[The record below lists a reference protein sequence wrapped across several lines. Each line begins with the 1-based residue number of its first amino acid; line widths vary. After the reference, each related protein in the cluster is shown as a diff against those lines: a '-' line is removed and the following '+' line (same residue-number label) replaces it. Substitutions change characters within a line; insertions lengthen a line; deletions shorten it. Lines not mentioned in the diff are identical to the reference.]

1 MNQALS
7 RLLNTPVFQ
16 IDANL
21 INARQKLPEVNQ
33 MEKWANDDVI
43 LINMSSIARSE
54 TLVGNFELRVKK
66 ANTYIFTVSD
76 PVDESDSLFKH
87 IELCLFPNGA
97 KDENQKND
105 VLIVCEASK
114 YQAILVTNDG
124 ASKSQPG
131 GILGN
136 RAKFE
141 HLVRVM
147 SPKEATEFIAVKI
160 QERDQYARELV
171 RMNGNSLPF
180 WVGVD

>member
-1 MNQALS
+1 MNQSLR

-33 MEKWANDDVI
+33 LEKWANEDVI

-54 TLVGNFELRVKK
+54 TLAGNSELRAKK
-66 ANTYIFTVSD
+66 ANTHIFTVSEPVNEGD
-76 PVDESDSLFKH
+76 PLYKQ
-87 IELCLFPNGA
+87 IELCLFPDGA
-97 KDENQKND
+97 KNENQKND

-147 SPKEATEFIAVKI
+147 SPKEATEFIAVRI

-180 WVGVD
+180 WIGID